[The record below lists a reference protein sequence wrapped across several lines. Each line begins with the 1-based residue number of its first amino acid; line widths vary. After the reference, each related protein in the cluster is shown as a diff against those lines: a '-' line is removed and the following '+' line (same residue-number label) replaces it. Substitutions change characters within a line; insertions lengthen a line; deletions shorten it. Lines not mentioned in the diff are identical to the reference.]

1 MAVYSR
7 IVYASD
13 LFPSVA
19 ATHKRMPK
27 YDLLFTILFAF
38 LWLVAASAWAH
49 GVGASQANQRP
60 VSTLNKYIQT
70 VGISRSRSRWGQGFC
85 YFILLLDFASFLQN
99 FAIFS

>member
-13 LFPSVA
+13 LFPPVA

-60 VSTLNKYIQT
+60 VSTLIKYIQT
-70 VGISRSRSRWGQGFC
+70 IGISRSIYHGG
-85 YFILLLDFASFLQN
+85 DG
-99 FAIFS
+99 

>member
-19 ATHKRMPK
+19 AAHKRMPK

-70 VGISRSRSRWGQGFC
+70 IGISRSMYHG
-85 YFILLLDFASFLQN
+85 AE
-99 FAIFS
+99 AIV